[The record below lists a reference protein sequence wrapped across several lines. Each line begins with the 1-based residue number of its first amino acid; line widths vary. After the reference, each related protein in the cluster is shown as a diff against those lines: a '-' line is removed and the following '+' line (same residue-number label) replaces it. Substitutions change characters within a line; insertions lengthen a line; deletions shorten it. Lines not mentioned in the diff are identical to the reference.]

1 MSFDFSFQPV
11 SGKRR
16 SEPPFRIAILGDFAG
31 RTHGPG
37 NSLSSPRLV
46 DCDNFDEVLAQVG
59 VKLDSPPSKEWA
71 WALNLEIR
79 KLEDFHPDQLLNRL
93 EPLSKLTEL
102 RANLLHPATMDTA
115 AKELQEILKI
125 DTLPAES
132 SSKSSAESTEEML
145 SRLLGKRPTEPSRTT
160 SPSELANRLIQQI
173 VGANVPSASPQR
185 SQLAALADAELSA
198 RLRTILH
205 HPDFQALE
213 ATWRGLDF
221 LARNVTEEVKLYM
234 IDIRANELATM
245 LSAGDLAKSAI
256 YRQLE
261 KVRPAVVLGVYTFGP
276 EDRALLGKI
285 TLLAKTC
292 HTAFV
297 AGASPSLVGCTSF
310 GTQPD
315 PSDWSEGSPRDLEE
329 FAALRRMPEA
339 VHLGLALPR
348 FLLRQPYGK
357 GSDSIEAFPFEEMP
371 TKPDHESYLWGNPA
385 FLCGHLLAE
394 LFAAQGSELEVDGG
408 GGEVGGLPIH
418 TFTSDGETQVKP
430 CAEAWLN
437 ERAANAILK
446 RGIMPVL
453 SVRGRDAVQLLTLR
467 AISDPPMP
475 LAVGTEFEV

>member
-1 MSFDFSFQPV
+1 MSFDFSFQPA
-11 SGKRR
+11 SGQRR

-31 RTHGPG
+31 RTKDPESG
-37 NSLSSPRLV
+37 LSSPRLV
-46 DCDNFDEVLAQVG
+46 DCDNFDEVLAQIG
-59 VKLDSPPSKEWA
+59 VELDAPPSKECA
-71 WALNLEIR
+71 WALNLQFR

-93 EPLSKLTEL
+93 EALLKLAEL
-102 RANLLHPATMDTA
+102 RANLLHPATMEAA

-125 DTLPAES
+125 DRLPAES
-132 SSKSSAESTEEML
+132 SPKSSAESTEDML
-145 SRLLGKRPTEPSRTT
+145 GRLLGKRPTEPSRTT
-160 SPSELANRLIQQI
+160 SPAELANRLIQQI
-173 VGANVPSASPQR
+173 VGSNVPSAGPLR

-198 RLRTILH
+198 RLRAILH

-221 LARNVTEEVKLYM
+221 LARNVTEEVKLYL
-234 IDIRANELATM
+234 IDIRASELATM
-245 LSAGDLAKSAI
+245 LSVEDLAKSAI

-261 KVRPAVVLGVYTFGP
+261 KLRPALVLGVYTFGP

-285 TLLAKTC
+285 ALLANAC

-297 AGASPSLVGCTSF
+297 AAASPSLVGCTSF
-310 GTQPD
+310 ETQPD
-315 PSDWSEGSPRDLEE
+315 PSDWSVGSSEELEK
-329 FAALRRMPEA
+329 FLVLRQMPEA

-357 GSDSIEAFPFEEMP
+357 GSDTIEAFPFEETP
-371 TKPDHESYLWGNPA
+371 TKPEHESYLWGNPA

-394 LFAAQGSELEVDGG
+394 QFAAQGAELEVDGG

-418 TFTSDGETQVKP
+418 TFTSDVETQVKP

>member
-1 MSFDFSFQPV
+1 MSFDFSYQPA
-11 SGKRR
+11 SGQRR

-31 RTHGPG
+31 RTHRPES
-37 NSLSSPRLV
+37 SLSSPRLV
-46 DCDNFDEVLAQVG
+46 DCDNFDEVLAQIG
-59 VKLDSPPSKEWA
+59 VKLDSAPCEECP
-71 WALNLEIR
+71 WALNLQFR

-93 EPLSKLTEL
+93 KPLLKLIQL
-102 RANLLHPATMDTA
+102 RANLLHPATMEAA
-115 AKELQEILKI
+115 AKELQQILKI
-125 DTLPAES
+125 DTVPAES
-132 SSKSSAESTEEML
+132 LSRSSAESTEEML
-145 SRLLGKRPTEPSRTT
+145 GRLLGKRPTEPSRTT
-160 SPSELANRLIQQI
+160 SPAELANRLIQQI
-173 VGANVPSASPQR
+173 VGSNVPSADPQR
-185 SQLAALADAELSA
+185 SQLASLADAELSA
-198 RLRTILH
+198 RLRAVLH
-205 HPDFQALE
+205 HRDFQALE

-234 IDIRANELATM
+234 IDIRASELATM
-245 LSAGDLAKSAI
+245 LSAEDLAKSAI

-261 KVRPAVVLGVYTFGP
+261 KLRPAVVLGVYTFGL

-285 TLLAKTC
+285 ALLASTC

-297 AGASPSLVGCTSF
+297 AGASPSLVGCKSF
-310 GTQPD
+310 DRQPD
-315 PSDWSEGSPRDLEE
+315 SSDWSEGSLEE
-329 FAALRRMPEA
+329 LEKFAALRRMPEA

-371 TKPDHESYLWGNPA
+371 TEPEHESYLWGNPA
-385 FLCGHLLAE
+385 FLCGHLLTE
-394 LFAAQGSELEVDGG
+394 LFAEQGSELELDGG

-467 AISDPPMP
+467 AISDPPKP